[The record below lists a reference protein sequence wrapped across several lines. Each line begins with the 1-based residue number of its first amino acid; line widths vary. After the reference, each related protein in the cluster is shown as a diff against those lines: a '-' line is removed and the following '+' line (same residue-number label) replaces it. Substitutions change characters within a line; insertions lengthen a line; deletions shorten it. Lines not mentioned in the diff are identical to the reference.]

1 MQENTQNSA
10 LKDLQKISSETR
22 EKPEIL
28 DLSKQLQA
36 TVTASFVI
44 VTGLHRGPDVREMSL
59 NKGQGLETSRY
70 HI

>member
-1 MQENTQNSA
+1 M
-10 LKDLQKISSETR
+10 
-22 EKPEIL
+22 
-28 DLSKQLQA
+28 SKQLQA

-44 VTGLHRGPDVREMSL
+44 VKGLHRGPDVREMSL